1 MFGAQVVRCET
12 HELSTDSAVLVV
24 VNPHD
29 LPDAFNLIIPCVGIV
44 MHCRVGWRE
53 LRRVGVFFH
62 DEASAGVMSNDPT
75 LTPDILSP
83 SESRAMPL
91 RQLAEI

>member
-1 MFGAQVVRCET
+1 MLA
-12 HELSTDSAVLVV
+12 V
-24 VNPHD
+24 VNPDD
-29 LPDAFNLIIPCVGIV
+29 LPDAFNLIIPCVGIM
-44 MHCRVGWRE
+44 MHCRVVSRE

-83 SESRAMPL
+83 SETLAMPP
-91 RQLAEI
+91 RQLAEV